1 MAYLLPCPADNSAGL
16 FIARS
21 IARLHK
27 RRQSPDCRIGGFAG
41 RMKGST
47 CIIRLTNLSRGLPM
61 TIQLV
66 GVDLGGT
73 QIRAALA
80 DADGVM
86 QRRVATLTLA
96 DEGPEA
102 VIERICTQIEE
113 ARQGATIGAIGLG
126 APGPT
131 DPYEGV
137 VLVAPNMPGWVNIPL
152 RRILTQ
158 RFGVP
163 VVIGN
168 DANVAGLAEFRYGA
182 GQRTQ
187 HMIYITVSTGIG
199 GGVIAGKRLLLGRQG
214 LAAEIGHVTIDL
226 TGEQEGKAEV
236 GTLEGLAS
244 GPNLAR
250 RARRA
255 LAAGARSIVLQWA
268 NGDLEAVTPQL
279 LQQAAAEGDEFA
291 LGQFAL
297 SGRYLGV
304 GITNL
309 LHTFNP
315 QRIVIGGSVWL
326 HTKDFMV
333 TTMWETIRK
342 RAQSPDYWNTLEI
355 VSAELGD
362 DVGLLGA
369 IALADDELERMR
381 G

>member
-1 MAYLLPCPADNSAGL
+1 
-16 FIARS
+16 
-21 IARLHK
+21 
-27 RRQSPDCRIGGFAG
+27 
-41 RMKGST
+41 
-47 CIIRLTNLSRGLPM
+47 M
-61 TIQLV
+61 TVQLV

-80 DADGVM
+80 DANGVM

-102 VIERICTQIEE
+102 VIERICAQIEE

-152 RRILTQ
+152 RKILTQ

-255 LAAGARSIVLQWA
+255 LAAGARSIVLEWA

-326 HTKDFMV
+326 HTKDFMAP
-333 TTMWETIRK
+333 TMWETIRK

>member
-1 MAYLLPCPADNSAGL
+1 MS
-16 FIARS
+16 
-21 IARLHK
+21 
-27 RRQSPDCRIGGFAG
+27 
-41 RMKGST
+41 
-47 CIIRLTNLSRGLPM
+47 
-61 TIQLV
+61 IQLM

-80 DADGVM
+80 SSDGVM
-86 QRRVATLTLA
+86 ERRVATLTLA
-96 DEGPEA
+96 DEGPDA
-102 VIERICTQIEE
+102 VIERICTQIEL
-113 ARQGATIGAIGLG
+113 AREGAQIAAIGLG

-137 VLVAPNMPGWVNIPL
+137 VLVAPNMPGWHNIPL
-152 RRILTQ
+152 RQILSR

-163 VVIGN
+163 VFIGN
-168 DANVAGLAEFRYGA
+168 DANVAGLAEYRYGA
-182 GQRTQ
+182 GRKTS

-199 GGVIAGKRLLLGRQG
+199 GGVIASKRLLLGRQG

-226 TGEQEGKAEV
+226 TGESEGHTEV

-255 LAAGARSIVLQWA
+255 LQAGAQSIVLEWA
-268 NGDLEAVTPQL
+268 NGDIETVTPRL
-279 LQQAAAEGDEFA
+279 LQEAAAAGDSFA
-291 LGQFAL
+291 LEQFAL
-297 SGRYLGV
+297 TGRYLGV

-309 LHTFNP
+309 LHIFNP

-326 HTKDFMV
+326 HTQRFM
-333 TTMWETIRK
+333 TNTLWETIRQ
-342 RAQSPDYWNTLEI
+342 RAQSPDYWKNLEI

-369 IALADDELERMR
+369 IALADDEMERMR
-381 G
+381 T

>member
-1 MAYLLPCPADNSAGL
+1 
-16 FIARS
+16 
-21 IARLHK
+21 
-27 RRQSPDCRIGGFAG
+27 
-41 RMKGST
+41 
-47 CIIRLTNLSRGLPM
+47 M
-61 TIQLV
+61 TMQLV

-80 DADGVM
+80 GADGVM

-96 DEGPEA
+96 DEGPDA
-102 VIERICTQIEE
+102 VIERICAQIEVAKE
-113 ARQGATIGAIGLG
+113 GTQVAAIGLG

-137 VLVAPNMPGWVNIPL
+137 VLVAPNMPGWHNIPL
-152 RRILTQ
+152 RGLLAR

-163 VVIGN
+163 VFIGN
-168 DANVAGLAEFRYGA
+168 DANLAGLAEYRYGA
-182 GQRTQ
+182 GRKSS

-199 GGVIAGKRLLLGRQG
+199 GGVISGKRLLLGRQG
-214 LAAEIGHVTIDL
+214 LAAEIGHVTIDYS
-226 TGEQEGKAEV
+226 GEQEGHHEV

-244 GPNLAR
+244 GPNFAR

-255 LAAGARSIVLQWA
+255 LASGAQSTLLEWV
-268 NGDLEAVTPQL
+268 NGDVESVTPQL
-279 LQQAAAEGDEFA
+279 LQQAAVNGDSFA
-291 LGQFAL
+291 LDQFAL
-297 SGRYLGV
+297 NGRYLGV

-326 HTKDFMV
+326 HAQEFMV
-333 TTMWETIRK
+333 STMWETIRK
-342 RAQSPDYWNTLEI
+342 RSQSPDYWKDLEI

-369 IALADDELERMR
+369 IALAEDEMERMR

>member
-1 MAYLLPCPADNSAGL
+1 
-16 FIARS
+16 
-21 IARLHK
+21 
-27 RRQSPDCRIGGFAG
+27 
-41 RMKGST
+41 
-47 CIIRLTNLSRGLPM
+47 M

-80 DADGVM
+80 NSDGIM
-86 QRRVATLTLA
+86 QRRVSTLTLA

-102 VIERICTQIEE
+102 VIERICEQIDLAKEGSPI
-113 ARQGATIGAIGLG
+113 AAVGLG

-137 VLVAPNMPGWVNIPL
+137 VLVGPNLPGWHNVPL
-152 RRILTQ
+152 RQILSR

-163 VVIGN
+163 VYIGN

-182 GQRTQ
+182 GRKTS

-199 GGVIAGKRLLLGRQG
+199 GGVIINKRLLLGRQG
-214 LAAEIGHVTIDL
+214 LAAEIGHITIDL
-226 TGEQEGKAEV
+226 SGEMAGRSEV

-250 RARRA
+250 RARQA
-255 LAAGARSIVLQWA
+255 LMAGAHSIVLDWV
-268 NGDLEAVTPQL
+268 NGDIEGVTPRL
-279 LQQAAAEGDEFA
+279 LQEAAAGGDDFA
-291 LGQFAL
+291 LDQFAL
-297 SGRYLGV
+297 NGRYLGI

-309 LHTFNP
+309 LHVFNP

-326 HTKDFMV
+326 HAQAFL
-333 TTMWETIRK
+333 TTTLWETIRQ
-342 RAQSPDYWNTLEI
+342 RAQSPDYWNNLEI
-355 VSAELGD
+355 VTAELGD

-369 IALADDELERMR
+369 IALADDEMERMR
-381 G
+381 T